1 MAARVRPEASC
12 TITHMRGI
20 LVLWEQELHR
30 WTDGKEVDMQP
41 NAQPGP
47 YRGGHR
53 LRGPYNYRSV
63 FWAIVLITVGVVWLL
78 ANVHAISNAQTSTLM
93 KLWPILL
100 VGVGV
105 DLLIGHRSLYLGAL
119 VGVVTVGITVVLM
132 LLGPSLGWAEDTTVK
147 SQTFTAPVGQAATA
161 HVRLDLAGYAATIH
175 ALGQSQNADRPLV
188 TAVGQYVGTV
198 DFSATG
204 DAEKTVLLK
213 TSSRFWGW
221 RWFGDKSTYSWDIGL
236 DPGIPLYLAVDS
248 GSGKKTVDLSK
259 LQLASVDC
267 GLGSGEM
274 VLTLPVMPQ
283 SVAVSLDVSSGDMNA
298 QVPDGAKMD
307 MTVSVSSGDAR
318 VVFGNDSD
326 ATMTIRVSSGQMS
339 VNVPIGAA
347 VRVQVANVSSGD
359 VKVPSGLNRVGGGEG
374 KEGSWETPG
383 YGGAAHKIAISV
395 ENVSSGSVVV
405 KQGG

>member
-1 MAARVRPEASC
+1 
-12 TITHMRGI
+12 
-20 LVLWEQELHR
+20 
-30 WTDGKEVDMQP
+30 MQP
-41 NAQPGP
+41 STLPGP

-53 LRGPYNYRSV
+53 FRGPYHYRSL
-63 FWAIVLITVGVVWLL
+63 FWAIVLIAIGVVWLL
-78 ANVHAISNAQTSTLM
+78 ADVHAISTAQLSTLM
-93 KLWPILL
+93 RLWPILL

-119 VGVVTVGITVVLM
+119 VGVVTVGIIVVLM

-147 SQTFTAPVGQAATA
+147 SQTFTALVGQATSAR
-161 HVRLDLAGYAATIH
+161 VRLDLAGYAATIH
-175 ALGQSQNADRPLV
+175 ALDQSQSADRPLV
-188 TAVGQYVGTV
+188 AVAGQYVGTV

-204 DAEKTVLLK
+204 DAEKTVSLE
-213 TSSRFWGW
+213 TSSGFWGW
-221 RWFGDKSTYSWDIGL
+221 RWFGDKSTYSWDIGF
-236 DPGIPLYLAVDS
+236 DPGIPLYLTVDS

-274 VLTLPVMPQ
+274 VLTLPAMPQ
-283 SVAVSLDVSSGDMNA
+283 SVAVSLDVSSGDINA

-307 MTVSVSSGDAR
+307 MRTSVSSGDVQ
-318 VVFGNDSD
+318 VVLGHDSD
-326 ATMTIRVSSGQMS
+326 VAITIRVSSGQMT
-339 VNVPIGAA
+339 VNVPAGAA

-359 VKVPSGLNRVGGGEG
+359 VKVPSGLSRVGGGEG
-374 KEGSWETPG
+374 KEGTWETPG